1 MTGQELREWR
11 KGIGLSQTELG
22 HHLGLKQITIS
33 RWERGLCR
41 IKHPVLVA
49 SALKVLE
56 EKLYEEEVARLE
68 TKVWVDCMKTY
79 LPLED
84 VQQTAGYRFLSLE
97 EGDCGQLMLY
107 VCPVCARKHSGSV
120 VAPT

>member
-1 MTGQELREWR
+1 MTGHELREWR

-22 HHLGLKQITIS
+22 HLLGLKQITIS
-33 RWERGLCR
+33 RWERGLSQIR
-41 IKHPVLVA
+41 HPVLVA
-49 SALKVLE
+49 SAIKVLE
-56 EKLYEEEVARLE
+56 ERLYAEEVARLE

-97 EGDCGQLMLY
+97 EVDSGQVMLF
-107 VCPVCARKHSGSV
+107 VCPVCAKKHSGSV
-120 VAPT
+120 VTPT